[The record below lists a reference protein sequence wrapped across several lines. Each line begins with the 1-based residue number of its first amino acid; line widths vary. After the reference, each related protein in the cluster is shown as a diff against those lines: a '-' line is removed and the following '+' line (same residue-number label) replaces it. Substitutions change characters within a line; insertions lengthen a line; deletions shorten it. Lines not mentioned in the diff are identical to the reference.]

1 MAGHSKWANIK
12 HKKARA
18 DAKKGKAFSTVTKEI
33 IVAVKQ
39 GGGDPK
45 TNPLLRLAITKAKAI
60 NLPSEN
66 IERNIK
72 KAQSKDQSNFDEVLY
87 EVYGHG
93 GVGIICKALTDNK
106 NRTASDMRIATN
118 KKGGTISTPGSVVFN
133 FEFLGVFQIIKE
145 GINSETLFE
154 EALNAGAKDFNE
166 EDDEVFIITT
176 APEDLYKV
184 KDALEQKGYKV
195 TDPVLEFAPNVL
207 IECND
212 EDKESN
218 LALIEFIEDIDDID
232 QVYHNLKI

>member
-72 KAQSKDQSNFDEVLY
+72 KAQSNYFDCAFSL
-87 EVYGHG
+87 
-93 GVGIICKALTDNK
+93 LL
-106 NRTASDMRIATN
+106 
-118 KKGGTISTPGSVVFN
+118 FN
-133 FEFLGVFQIIKE
+133 LRSI
-145 GINSETLFE
+145 LH
-154 EALNAGAKDFNE
+154 A
-166 EDDEVFIITT
+166 
-176 APEDLYKV
+176 
-184 KDALEQKGYKV
+184 
-195 TDPVLEFAPNVL
+195 
-207 IECND
+207 
-212 EDKESN
+212 
-218 LALIEFIEDIDDID
+218 
-232 QVYHNLKI
+232 